1 MSTGQGG
8 IPESIIESVLQ
19 QNDIVDT
26 VSRVRASDQTREV
39 YERPLSFSFREDA
52 FVHRYT

>member
-26 VSRVRASDQTREV
+26 VSR
-39 YERPLSFSFREDA
+39 
-52 FVHRYT
+52 FVHLTKQGSI